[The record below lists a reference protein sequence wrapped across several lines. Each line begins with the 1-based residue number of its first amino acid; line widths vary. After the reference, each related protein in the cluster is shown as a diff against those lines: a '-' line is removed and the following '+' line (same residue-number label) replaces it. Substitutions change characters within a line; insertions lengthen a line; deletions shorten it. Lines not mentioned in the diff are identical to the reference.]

1 MVKEFLTSLIKS
13 AIKKDVK
20 TSKESSTQ
28 GKRGE
33 IIACKSIKRNG
44 YKVIEKNFR
53 TRFSEIDIIAEDKEC
68 VCFIEVKSRS
78 SIDYGYPEEFVTKD
92 KQERIIRAALIY
104 VGEKNLWSKQ
114 LRFDVISINLE
125 TEEIRLM
132 KDAFEVVDKY
142 L

>member
-1 MVKEFLTSLIKS
+1 M
-13 AIKKDVK
+13 
-20 TSKESSTQ
+20 
-28 GKRGE
+28 
-33 IIACKSIKRNG
+33 
-44 YKVIEKNFR
+44 
-53 TRFSEIDIIAEDKEC
+53 
-68 VCFIEVKSRS
+68 
-78 SIDYGYPEEFVTKD
+78 DYGYPEEFVTKD

-132 KDAFEVVDKY
+132 EDAFEVGDKY

>member
-53 TRFSEIDIIAEDKEC
+53 TRFSEIDIIDEDKEC
-68 VCFIEVKSRS
+68 VCFIEVK
-78 SIDYGYPEEFVTKD
+78 
-92 KQERIIRAALIY
+92 Q
-104 VGEKNLWSKQ
+104 
-114 LRFDVISINLE
+114 
-125 TEEIRLM
+125 
-132 KDAFEVVDKY
+132 
-142 L
+142 

>member
-1 MVKEFLTSLIKS
+1 M
-13 AIKKDVK
+13 
-20 TSKESSTQ
+20 
-28 GKRGE
+28 
-33 IIACKSIKRNG
+33 
-44 YKVIEKNFR
+44 
-53 TRFSEIDIIAEDKEC
+53 
-68 VCFIEVKSRS
+68 
-78 SIDYGYPEEFVTKD
+78 DYGYPEEFVTKD